1 MAVRGRKSI
10 ADTYVSILPETSR
23 VASEIAKSFR
33 AVDSEAK
40 QAGRRWRDDMN
51 RELSDVRVKLNVDG
65 AQARADVERIK
76 TQIERT
82 SPTMQ
87 VRVDQRSSPA
97 LVAHMAAG
105 GARAGQAFSSSFAS
119 AAKVNAG
126 VIGIGLLPALAT
138 ALADVGGAVQQLAG
152 AGLVLPGVMAGVGAS
167 FGVATLGA
175 SGMSDALDAVNKAA
189 DGTQASVDAANKAL
203 GELAPNAASTVTTLA
218 GFKGTLTD
226 LQQIAGQNMFAGVS
240 DGLKGLAAESLPEL
254 TRGIDGIS
262 RGLNE
267 NLLQVMSSL
276 GSDSSQGF
284 LDRILG
290 NTGDAQSRLTAA
302 IDPAVHAMGVLTA
315 AGSDSLPRLA
325 DAVGAVA
332 DRFNTF
338 ITAADGDGRL
348 ATWIAEG
355 LDGFTNLGNIVLN
368 LGKSFTAIT
377 EAAGGGNGLLGTLE
391 SATGAMS
398 TFLNSTD
405 GQVRL
410 ASFFA
415 EGRETLGQLRDV
427 AIEAGPVLASVFN
440 VAHDATAMW
449 LPVIREVLGIINAIP
464 GGAETAATAFIA
476 WKSASVIGSI
486 ATLAGALSN
495 IGGLLDGLPGK
506 AGKAKGALGGMGS
519 AVPLALAAA
528 TLPVAI
534 GVGEKVENGAN
545 LVEGRVPRIGPDG
558 NRIRNGDNP
567 PAAAPAV
574 AAAAPRLPSIFGSV
588 INPSGLF
595 GPAISGEPS
604 PAAVAAMPN
613 VAVPELSSYVP
624 PVVTQPSS
632 GGSGS
637 RFSDQ
642 GLVTNA
648 ARLNDMIA
656 AQFPQIAEI
665 GGYRANGNGSNDHP
679 SGKALDIMIP
689 DWNTEA
695 GKALGDSIN
704 QWLHTNAS
712 SLGIDSTIWQDTFTP
727 VGGQGKRLGRSGA
740 NEGHYNHIHAKVNDQ
755 SVSGNPAS
763 AAYPSG
769 MFSGTG
775 SPAAFAG
782 MASGAMPASLRDA
795 YQRVDDRTAD
805 VERKQERLNE
815 LQAKGTATARQL
827 REAEDA
833 LARAQR
839 ERGDAMDDLAAKQQK
854 LSQSQ
859 GQGGSYAGSDHVGQ
873 LGQDL
878 MGGMLQMFGFDGSLF
893 GDPSQFGI
901 TQLLSGG
908 MNWAT
913 QPAKGGVAGGLASLT
928 QAPQTAGAG
937 AGGAAGGG
945 GAGPGLGPVA
955 GLLGSMTKPIGALGI
970 SSPFAGRESGLP
982 FLGAFSNG
990 SIPEFGAGK
999 SIGEGFAGSAVAGAQ
1014 FNPLAKGNPL
1024 AKAPAGAPSNSTSI
1038 QHQGDVIN
1046 IQGGGDNKNVSN
1058 DLYQNHTLPRARSA
1072 VRPMA

>member
-1 MAVRGRKSI
+1 MAIRGKKSI

-40 QAGRRWRDDMN
+40 QAGRRWRDEMN
-51 RELSDVRVKLNVDG
+51 RELGDVRVKLNVDG

-82 SPTMQ
+82 EPTMK
-87 VRVDQRSSPA
+87 VRVDQASTGA
-97 LVAHMAAG
+97 MVAQLAAG
-105 GARAGQAFSSSFAS
+105 GTRAGQAFSSSFAS

-126 VIGIGLLPALAT
+126 FVAVGLMPALAT

-167 FGVATLGA
+167 FSIATLGA

-189 DGTQASVDAANKAL
+189 DGTQASVDVANKAL

-240 DGLKGLAAESLPEL
+240 DGLTNLAGNLLPA
-254 TRGIDGIS
+254 TARGIDGIS
-262 RGLNE
+262 RGFNE
-267 NLLQVMSSL
+267 NLLQAMSSL

-290 NTGDAQSRLTAA
+290 NTADAQSRMTAA

-325 DAVGAVA
+325 DAIGSVA
-332 DRFNTF
+332 NRFNTF
-338 ITAADGDGRL
+338 ITTADSDGRL

-355 LDGFTNLGNIVLN
+355 LDGFTNLGNIALN
-368 LGKSFTAIT
+368 VGKSFTAIT

-398 TFLNSTD
+398 TFLNSTG

-449 LPVIREVLGIINAIP
+449 LPVIRDVLAVVNAIP

-506 AGKAKGALGGMGS
+506 AGKAKGALGGLGS
-519 AVPLALAAA
+519 AAPWALAAA

-545 LVEGRVPRIGPDG
+545 IVEGRVPRIGPDG

-574 AAAAPRLPSIFGSV
+574 AAAAPTLPSIFGSV

-595 GPAISGEPS
+595 GPAISGELAPS
-604 PAAVAAMPN
+604 PAAMAAMPS

-648 ARLNDMIA
+648 ARLNDLIA

-712 SLGIDSTIWQDTFTP
+712 SLGIDSTIWQDTWTP
-727 VGGQGKRLGRSGA
+727 VGGQGKKLGRSGA
-740 NEGHYNHIHAKVNDQ
+740 NEGHYNHIHAKVNDN

-763 AAYPSG
+763 ALYPSG
-769 MFSGTG
+769 MYGGAG
-775 SPAAFAG
+775 SAATAG
-782 MASGAMPASLRDA
+782 MPVGPISASLRDA
-795 YQRVDDRTAD
+795 YQRVDDRTRD
-805 VERKQERLNE
+805 VEQRQERLNE

-839 ERGDAMDDLAAKQQK
+839 ERGDAVEDLAAKQQK

-859 GQGGSYAGSDHVGQ
+859 GKSGGYAGSDHVGQ

-901 TQLLSGG
+901 TKLLAGG

-913 QPAKGGVAGGLASLT
+913 QSSPA
-928 QAPQTAGAG
+928 TA
-937 AGGAAGGG
+937 AGGAPMGGAGGG
-945 GAGPGLGPVA
+945 GS
-955 GLLGSMTKPIGALGI
+955 LLSSFIPKAFGALRLGNQDDAPV
-970 SSPFAGRESGLP
+970 PFMGGNPGYGGGTGL
-982 FLGAFSNG
+982 A
-990 SIPEFGAGK
+990 
-999 SIGEGFAGSAVAGAQ
+999 AGAQ
-1014 FNPLAKGNPL
+1014 FAQSALHGAASQAGSTPGPGN
-1024 AKAPAGAPSNSTSI
+1024 
-1038 QHQGDVIN
+1038 
-1046 IQGGGDNKNVSN
+1046 GGNTYNNGDNITINSSEPKNVSN
-1058 DLYQNHTLPRARSA
+1058 DLYQNHTLPRARAA
-1072 VRPMA
+1072 VAPIG